1 MRKTKEKM
9 IAEVRYAS
17 GINKKTTV
25 PLLTFVG
32 HQTTKLIS
40 WGFPDDPTS
49 VVPQQHTLAG
59 FFVVVC
65 VLIVLATALIWIV
78 KSSLPQLVKIVLTCG
93 FNIPWVFIMCGSTA
107 YRHTKIAGLDSRI
120 QWSTN
125 RSTTGLL
132 GKPRVQTQTFSDQS
146 APPHMSTWQMPN
158 TNRPMLRLSQLL
170 DGGRENYS

>member
-9 IAEVRYAS
+9 IADVRNAS

-49 VVPQQHTLAG
+49 VAPQQHTLAG

-65 VLIVLATALIWIV
+65 VLIVLATALVWVV
-78 KSSLPQLVKIVLTCG
+78 KSPLPQLVKIVLTCG
-93 FNIPWVFIMCGSTA
+93 FNVPWVFIMCGSTV
-107 YRHTKIAGLDSRI
+107 YRHTKITRLDSRI
-120 QWSTN
+120 QRSTN
-125 RSTTGLL
+125 RSMTGLL
-132 GKPRVQTQTFSDQS
+132 GKPRAQTQTSSEKS
-146 APPHMSTWQMPN
+146 APQHTSTWLMPN
-158 TNRPMLRLSQLL
+158 TSRPILRLSQLL
-170 DGGRENYS
+170 DGGR